1 MRKVLRSEAVVWLEL
16 LQPGSLTPC
25 MPSIQIQVSF
35 SPCYIQR
42 RDTHAAILTGY
53 LKHVWNVLGRAGY
66 SRVDMNTTSA
76 WDVLWA
82 HDYPFKKIRDKML
95 AIKPGQ
101 KVNKF
106 PGSGY
111 ITNKV

>member
-1 MRKVLRSEAVVWLEL
+1 
-16 LQPGSLTPC
+16 
-25 MPSIQIQVSF
+25 
-35 SPCYIQR
+35 
-42 RDTHAAILTGY
+42 
-53 LKHVWNVLGRAGY
+53 
-66 SRVDMNTTSA
+66 MNKTSA

-111 ITNKV
+111 ITNKVRIRKSKLF

>member
-1 MRKVLRSEAVVWLEL
+1 MRKTLRSGAVVWLEL
-16 LQPGSLTPC
+16 LQAASLTPC

-35 SPCYIQR
+35 PLLHRC
-42 RDTHAAILTGY
+42 DTHAAILTGY